1 MGVGARALK
10 EAAVPADNLL
20 GGVAGHVEEA
30 SAGVHDG
37 VVGAGGIRHHKRLL
51 ER

>member
-1 MGVGARALK
+1 MCLCVCVRI
-10 EAAVPADNLL
+10 EPVPADNLL

-37 VVGAGGIRHHKRLL
+37 VVGAGGIRHHKCLL